1 MQVPG
6 ILPIQA
12 EEWYTCYLIEESL
25 SMDNL
30 FAFYMV
36 FLYFKVSLKT
46 LMPTPLMSTEYPTT
60 SGLQLPHNNAHPSV
74 HPTPS
79 ANVRPLCMP
88 RTVRVDVQY

>member
-1 MQVPG
+1 MVVCAGRTHVACDVLEIRARQVPG

-36 FLYFKVSLKT
+36 FLYFKVPFIRWLFAWSNNT
-46 LMPTPLMSTEYPTT
+46 D
-60 SGLQLPHNNAHPSV
+60 LPRS
-74 HPTPS
+74 
-79 ANVRPLCMP
+79 
-88 RTVRVDVQY
+88 

>member
-1 MQVPG
+1 VQVPG

-36 FLYFKVSLKT
+36 FLYFKVSHMT
-46 LMPTPLMSTEYPTT
+46 QMSTPLTEYPTT
-60 SGLQLPHNNAHPSV
+60 SCLQLPHNNAHPSV
-74 HPTPS
+74 NPTPLV
-79 ANVRPLCMP
+79 NVRPLYMP